1 MSATRGNA
9 WVIRRKVT
17 VPPAPERLI
26 VRERL
31 ERLVAELVELHRSLW
46 VCASA
51 GSGKTTAVS
60 QALARIDR
68 PVAWLTLDDT
78 DAAAGRLLTY
88 LEATLGAR
96 VPAAQGVASQAL
108 AARLPHPEAAGLL
121 AEAVG
126 DAPVLLVIDELERIT
141 DAREALAVIAA
152 VLRYAPQTMRIVLI
166 SRHEVAIELGSAT
179 ALGGSGAITDAELAF
194 RSEEAADA
202 LAFAGRADIDPSL
215 AVEVTGGWVAGVMF
229 EAWRSSEHVAGMG
242 GEADALH
249 GYLSSQILD
258 HLRTEEREFLI
269 TTSVLDDVT
278 AERAQALGQAGAAG
292 VLAALRAKHLPV
304 TWRAD
309 GHTMRCHA
317 RVREYLLERLERR
330 GAEAVREVRARHAEL
345 LASEGRHEDAV
356 EEFLRARLPER
367 ALESAPH
374 VIDQVIDR
382 LDYAVAERW
391 LAALREVAA
400 RRDVAAS
407 GSGGPGETPSPERAL
422 AVAEMMLAL
431 GREDY
436 ARCGRVADQLHM
448 ASERQRLARESPRA
462 AGMMAWSYWHLGR
475 WRDAREVVQAAPES
489 PEIEAARY
497 ALNLVDHELAGN
509 RPIRPM
515 LTGSPL
521 DALVIRVMYAH
532 GRLPSLADANASGWI
547 DAVTSPWRIGL
558 LRATGHPE
566 QAFELYE
573 RINAVDWAHVWLHA
587 MVGPE
592 ILIDLGRREQARA
605 AVARARELTRAS
617 GSLVFVMLSELIEAK
632 LEIRLNRDPCAAL
645 AVLDRLEDRQAA
657 REYRFIGEAADVWR
671 GLSLLALDEDARAL
685 AHLERAVETMTAGDR
700 LLELP
705 TAAVYLSEARWRAGD
720 ESGADAAADL
730 ALETARKQGSNHY
743 LLKALETF
751 PSVLARR
758 LDAEP
763 RADSPW
769 HDLGRA
775 LRAQGVGVDLPLS
788 AHVELRE
795 FGEPAILIDG
805 TPARR
810 PRIGKSYELLAY
822 LTGRSEPHAS
832 REELLTALFGG
843 RSDQSARSYLRQAVH
858 HLREVLP
865 PESGLQSDASGLW
878 LADGVTVVSD
888 SARLERQLAEAARLQ
903 GLERLDATLVA
914 LEIAARGDYL
924 AGMSS
929 QWVESRRERLGRL
942 IADAR
947 QDAAELAFAAGRYA
961 DASRLVEAVLEGD
974 PFREAAHRLDM
985 RIAQAV
991 GDEDRVIAAYRR
1003 CELSLGELGIAPSS
1017 STRQLL
1023 DALRR

>member
-1 MSATRGNA
+1 MRATA
-9 WVIRRKVT
+9 SQASVIRRKIT
-17 VPPAPERLI
+17 VPPAPERPI

-31 ERLVAELVELHRSLW
+31 ERLVAELVEGHPSLW
-46 VCASA
+46 VCATA

-60 QALARIDR
+60 QALTRMQR

-88 LEATLGAR
+88 LEATLGR
-96 VPAAQGVASQAL
+96 QVPAAQGVATQAL

-126 DAPVLLVIDELERIT
+126 DASVLLVIDELERI
-141 DAREALAVIAA
+141 AGAPEALAVIAA
-152 VLRYAPQTMRIVLI
+152 VLRYAPAMMRVVLI
-166 SRHEVAIELGSAT
+166 SRHEVAIDVGSAA
-179 ALGGSGAITDAELAF
+179 ALGGSAAITDAELAF
-194 RSEEAADA
+194 RDAEAADA
-202 LAFAGRADIDPSL
+202 LALAGRADIDPTL
-215 AVEVTGGWVAGVMF
+215 AVEVTGGWVAGVLF
-229 EAWRSSEHVAGMG
+229 EAWGSSEHVTGTG

-249 GYLSSQILD
+249 GYLASQILD
-258 HLRTEEREFLI
+258 RLRPEEREFLI

-278 AERAQALGQAGAAG
+278 AERAQALGQPGGAA

-304 TWRAD
+304 SWRD
-309 GHTMRCHA
+309 GGHTMRCHA

-330 GAEAVREVRARHAEL
+330 GVDAVREVRARHAEL
-345 LASEGRHEDAV
+345 LVAEGHHEDAV
-356 EEFLRARLPER
+356 EEFLRAQLPER
-367 ALESAPH
+367 ALEPAQR

-391 LAALREVAA
+391 LAALREVATH
-400 RRDVAAS
+400 RDVAPS
-407 GSGGPGETPSPERAL
+407 GARGL

-448 ASERQRLARESPRA
+448 AAQRQRLARESPRA

-475 WRDAREVVQAAPES
+475 WRDAQEVVSAAPES

-497 ALNLVDHELAGN
+497 ALNLVDHELAGE
-509 RPIRPM
+509 RRIRPT
-515 LTGSPL
+515 LSGSPL

-532 GRLPSLADANASGWI
+532 GRLRSLADANASGWI

-566 QAFELYE
+566 QALELYE
-573 RINAVDWAHVWLHA
+573 RINAIDWAHVWLHA

-605 AVARARELTRAS
+605 AVQRGRELTQAS

-632 LEIRLNRDPCAAL
+632 LEIRLNGDPGAAL

-671 GLSLLALDEDARAL
+671 GLSLLTLGEDARAL
-685 AHLERAVETMTAGDR
+685 AHLERAVATMTTAGR

-705 TAAVYLSEARWRAGD
+705 TAAVYLSEARWRAGEED
-720 ESGADAAADL
+720 GADAAADL
-730 ALETARKQGSNHY
+730 ALQAAREQGSNHY
-743 LLKALETF
+743 LLKALATF
-751 PSVLARR
+751 PTVLARR

-763 RADSPW
+763 RADSAW
-769 HDLGRA
+769 HELGRA
-775 LRAQGVGVDLPLS
+775 LRAQAVGIDLPLS
-788 AHVELRE
+788 ARVELRE
-795 FGEPAILIDG
+795 FGEPAIWIDG
-805 TPARR
+805 APAPR

-822 LTGRSEPHAS
+822 LTSRPEPHAS
-832 REELLTALFGG
+832 REELLTALFDG
-843 RSDQSARSYLRQAVH
+843 RSDHSARSYLRQAVH

-865 PESGLQSDASGLW
+865 PEAGFTSDAAAVGLG
-878 LADGVTVVSD
+878 DRVSVVSD
-888 SARLERQLAEAARLQ
+888 SVRLERLLAEAARLQ
-903 GLERLDATLVA
+903 GVERLDATLLA
-914 LEIAARGDYL
+914 LEISSRGEYL
-924 AGMSS
+924 PAISS

-961 DASRLVEAVLEGD
+961 DASRLVEAILEED
-974 PFREAAHRLDM
+974 PFREGAHRLEM
-985 RIAQAV
+985 RIAQAI

-1003 CELSLGELGIAPSS
+1003 CELSLGELGIAPST
-1017 STRQLL
+1017 STRRLL

>member
-1 MSATRGNA
+1 MRTPPGKAS
-9 WVIRRKVT
+9 VIRRKIT
-17 VPPAPERLI
+17 PPAAPERLI

-31 ERLVAELVELHRSLW
+31 ERLVVELVEHHPSLW
-46 VCASA
+46 VCATA
-51 GSGKTTAVS
+51 GAGKTTAVS
-60 QALARIDR
+60 QALARVER

-88 LEATLGAR
+88 LEATLGAQ

-126 DAPVLLVIDELERIT
+126 DAPVILVVDELERIA
-141 DAREALAVIAA
+141 DADEALAVIGA
-152 VLRYAPQTMRIVLI
+152 VLRYAPETMRIVLI
-166 SRHEVAIELGSAT
+166 SRREVAVALGSA
-179 ALGGSGAITDAELAF
+179 AVLGGSAAITDAELAF

-202 LAFAGRADIDPSL
+202 LALAGRADIDPGV
-215 AVEVTGGWVAGVMF
+215 AVEVTGGWVAGVLF
-229 EAWRSSEHVAGMG
+229 EAWRSAEHVTGMG

-249 GYLSSQILD
+249 GYLASQILD
-258 HLRTEEREFLI
+258 RLRPEERDFLI

-278 AERAQALGQAGAAG
+278 AERAQALGQPGAAAL
-292 VLAALRAKHLPV
+292 LAALRAKHLPV
-304 TWRAD
+304 TWRAG

-330 GAEAVREVRARHAEL
+330 GADAVRDVRARHAEL
-345 LASEGRHEDAV
+345 LIAEGHHEDAV
-356 EEFLRARLPER
+356 EEFLRAQLPER
-367 ALESAPH
+367 ALQPAQD

-391 LAALREVAA
+391 LAALRSVAA
-400 RRDVAAS
+400 RRAGSPS
-407 GSGGPGETPSPERAL
+407 GARGL

-475 WRDAREVVQAAPES
+475 WRDAQEVVSAAPES

-497 ALNLVDHELAGN
+497 ALNLVDHELAGE
-509 RPIRPM
+509 RPIRPR
-515 LTGSPL
+515 LSGSPL

-532 GRLPSLADANASGWI
+532 GRLRSLAEANASGWI

-566 QAFELYE
+566 QALDLYE
-573 RINAVDWAHVWLHA
+573 RISAVDWAHVWLHA

-592 ILIDLGRREQARA
+592 ILIDLGRREQARV
-605 AVARARELTRAS
+605 AVQRSRELTRTS

-632 LEIRLNRDPCAAL
+632 LEIRLNGDPGAAL
-645 AVLDRLEDRQAA
+645 AVLDQLEDRQAA

-671 GLSLLALDEDARAL
+671 GLSLLALGEDARAL
-685 AHLERAVETMTAGDR
+685 AHLERAVETMTAATR

-720 ESGADAAADL
+720 EDGADAAADL
-730 ALETARKQGSNHY
+730 AVRAALEQGSNHY

-751 PSVLARR
+751 PSVLTRR

-769 HDLGRA
+769 HELGRA
-775 LRAQGVGVDLPLS
+775 LRAQAVGTDVPMR
-788 AHVELRE
+788 ARVELHE
-795 FGEPAILIDG
+795 FGDPAIWVDG
-805 TPARR
+805 TLAPR

-822 LTGRSEPHAS
+822 LTSRPEPRAT

-843 RSDQSARSYLRQAVH
+843 RSDNSARSYLRQAVH
-858 HLREVLP
+858 QLREVLP
-865 PESGLQSDASGLW
+865 PEAGLTTDPSDVW
-878 LADGVTVVSD
+878 LADGVSVISD
-888 SARLERQLAEAARLQ
+888 STRLERQLTEAARLQ
-903 GLERLDATLVA
+903 GVERLDAILHA
-914 LEIAARGDYL
+914 LEVARRGDYL
-924 AGMSS
+924 PAVGS
-929 QWVESRRERLGRL
+929 QWVQARRERLGRL

-947 QDAAELAFAAGRYA
+947 HDAAELAFAAGRYA
-961 DASRLVEAVLEGD
+961 DASQLVEAILEDD
-974 PFREAAHRLDM
+974 PFREGAHRLDM